1 MSRTFYKSKQLIP
14 FIFLLISL
22 AGQTQTRL
30 EDIDKSRIRQKSIR
44 NFLTAQ
50 VEIGIVNVEDFKPS
64 VDEQTDSSLFDSN
77 VHYFRLQHGQA
88 STRQA
93 HSYAWKTYLS
103 VHPSQVWQGKVV
115 SCGFVYSPQSKQAIF
130 PDDPYPGLETG
141 QVFFIEMRV
150 FFGLV
155 RFPVCFLVTQID
167 ESQQA
172 ITFTYIASGLSKG
185 AQKIQLTDNGNGE
198 TQIRHSSIHQTQ
210 NAIRDKT
217 LYPIYHKKAISEVH
231 RNIRKLISKS
241 NATN

>member
-1 MSRTFYKSKQLIP
+1 MRRNFYKSKLLIP
-14 FIFLLISL
+14 LVFLLISS
-22 AGQTQTRL
+22 AGQAQTQL
-30 EDIDKSRIRQKSIR
+30 KDIDQNRIRQKSIR
-44 NFLTAQ
+44 NFLKAQ
-50 VEIGIVNVEDFKPS
+50 QKIGIVNFEDFKPS

-77 VHYFRLQHGQA
+77 VHYFSLQHGQS

-93 HSYAWKTYLS
+93 RSAAWKTYLS
-103 VHPSQVWQGKVV
+103 THPAQVWQGKVV

-167 ESQQA
+167 ESRQA
-172 ITFTYIASGLSKG
+172 ITFSYIASGPSKG

-198 TQIRHSSIHQTQ
+198 TQIRHSSIHQTK
-210 NAIRDKT
+210 NVIRDKT
-217 LYPIYHKKAISEVH
+217 LYPIYHKKAIREVH
-231 RNIRKLISKS
+231 QNIKNRIE
-241 NATN
+241 TD